1 MESEDENYEKEFAV
15 DIPSPVSQAMSMDPC
30 LLDGQVE
37 DEIEDNILAEEVV
50 LFSEKLNNS
59 TVEQDQELNQSID
72 FTDVLDRSECAQS
85 CKSPHSNPN

>member
-1 MESEDENYEKEFAV
+1 
-15 DIPSPVSQAMSMDPC
+15 MDPC

-59 TVEQDQELNQSID
+59 TVE
-72 FTDVLDRSECAQS
+72 
-85 CKSPHSNPN
+85 